1 MRNRLIVAA
10 ALAAGVV
17 GFAGVARAA
26 ESYQVDPVHSQ
37 VLFNVRHL
45 GIGQVWAWF
54 KKFEGTVVFDAA
66 NPAGSSVEFTLY
78 PESVDSR
85 DDKRD
90 QHLRGP
96 DFFNVKQ
103 APRWTFKSRS
113 VKAVGRD
120 AYEIEG
126 DLTLRGVTKPLK
138 FTARKVG
145 EGDDPWGN
153 HRAGFSAR
161 FTVNRLDFGISYMPE
176 GLGREVEV
184 ILDLE
189 AIRQK

>member
-1 MRNRLIVAA
+1 MQNRVIAAVAA
-10 ALAAGVV
+10 AGIIGLSSALQ
-17 GFAGVARAA
+17 AA
-26 ESYQVDPVHSQ
+26 ETYQVDPVHSQ

-45 GIGQVWAWF
+45 GVGQVWGWF
-54 KKFEGTVVFDAA
+54 KKFEGRIILDAA
-66 NPAGSSVEFTLY
+66 DPSKSRVEFTLF

-103 APRWTFKSRS
+103 APKWTFQSRS
-113 VKAVGRD
+113 VRASGRD
-120 AYEIEG
+120 AFEVEG
-126 DLTLRGVTKPLK
+126 DLTVRGVTKPL
-138 FTARKVG
+138 TITVRKVG

-153 HRAGFSAR
+153 HRVGLSAR

-184 ILDLE
+184 ILDIE